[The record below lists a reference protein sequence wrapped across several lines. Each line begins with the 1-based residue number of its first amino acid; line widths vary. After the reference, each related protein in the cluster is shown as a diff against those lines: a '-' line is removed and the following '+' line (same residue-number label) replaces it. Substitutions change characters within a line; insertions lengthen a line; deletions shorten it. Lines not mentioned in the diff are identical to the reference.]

1 MALEEE
7 NGVKI
12 DALLLDFGG
21 VLAEE
26 GFQEGLRVIAEENNI
41 DPKGFIKA
49 AFDLVYQT
57 GYVLGKS
64 DENTFWKALQAETGL
79 KGDKHSFRE
88 MILSSFILRKW
99 MVQLLP
105 LLKKHGIILGI
116 LSDQT
121 EWLDYLNERD
131 DFYKWFDHIFNSYY
145 LGKTKRDPTLFDD
158 IVFKLN
164 IPAGRILFVDDSP
177 GNIKRAEDKGLQTFL
192 YINQEGFM
200 EGLFRFCPVLKT
212 MQTSSNS

>member
-1 MALEEE
+1 MALVDETDCS
-7 NGVKI
+7 I

-26 GFQEGLRVIAEENNI
+26 GFQEGLRVIAEGNNI
-41 DPKGFIKA
+41 EPKAFIKT

-57 GYVLGKS
+57 GYVLGKC
-64 DENTFWKALQAETGL
+64 DENAFWKAIKAETGL
-79 KGDKHSFRE
+79 NGDKYSFRE
-88 MILSSFILRKW
+88 VILSSFILRKW
-99 MVQLLP
+99 MVELLP
-105 LLKKHGIILGI
+105 LFKKHGIILGI

-158 IVFKLN
+158 VIFKLD
-164 IPAGRILFVDDSP
+164 IPAGRILFVDDYAA
-177 GNIKRAEDKGLQTFL
+177 NIKRADDKGLQTLL
-192 YINQEGFM
+192 YIDRKGFM
-200 EGLFRFCPVLKT
+200 EGLARFCPILKDLKI
-212 MQTSSNS
+212 